1 MGKSGHVH
9 FARFSTRAL
18 VVTLAFSLFGLG
30 AGGAARAQTMGDPHV
45 VKIAR
50 CFITKPRPFSHHPT
64 GTQIDYVNA
73 GPVVLHDVTFQVVY
87 RNAETNITR
96 TFDDVGTFAPN
107 EPVKHHFDAFS
118 DVQYAGATTASC
130 VVTSVR

>member
-1 MGKSGHVH
+1 VLI
-9 FARFSTRAL
+9 ARITLR
-18 VVTLAFSLFGLG
+18 TLAATAAGALLGL
-30 AGGAARAQTMGDPHV
+30 AVPAAVRAQSMGPPHP

-50 CFITKPRPFSHHPT
+50 CYVTKPRPFSHHPT

-87 RNAETNITR
+87 RNGDANIAR

-118 DVQYAGATTASC
+118 DVLYTGPA
-130 VVTSVR
+130 VTSCAVTGVR